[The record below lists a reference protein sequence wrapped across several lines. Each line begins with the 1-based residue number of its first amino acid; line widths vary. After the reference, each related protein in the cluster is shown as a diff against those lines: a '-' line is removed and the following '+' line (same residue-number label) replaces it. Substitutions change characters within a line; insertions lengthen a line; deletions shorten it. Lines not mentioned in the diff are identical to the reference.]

1 MTILTKGANAPVGGT
16 RITAELRSVGDPVD
30 LSALLIGAGG
40 KVRSDADMV
49 FFNQPDAEAGAVR
62 HLPAGDGG
70 GERIV
75 VEPSA
80 LPASVESVLLVGS
93 CDPDDTSR
101 TFSGVKDLSV
111 RALEDGREPVVF
123 EVPPMTDGERAA
135 VLLEIY
141 RRGDGWKIRAVGQGY
156 ADGLAGVAT
165 DFGIDVADD
174 TDEGGTSGVGT
185 AAPAASGA
193 APPAATMPTPVPAP
207 AAAVPPAA
215 GAAASPFTKV
225 TISLEKGQQASISL
239 DKQDPA
245 LEVVAALEWDG
256 GSDSR
261 REQGADLDFYA
272 LFVPASKALRGP
284 VAPGTVVKARHEPGG
299 TAVRPGQGPA
309 PLSKRAA
316 KAKAKARAGAVYYRN
331 LGSLTAEPYIL
342 LDGDSRIPGRE
353 TIRIVRP
360 DEQGYVLL
368 CAYSAVQNGA
378 GSFQS
383 FGAQVVVSDGRGSTV
398 TVPLFED
405 AHTRYWVAIA
415 LVDFTEPGGA
425 AIRQVEAYSS
435 PGSEARPGLH
445 IDGTIKMDAGPVE
458 FK

>member
-16 RITAELRSVGDPVD
+16 GITAELRSVGDPVD
-30 LSALLIGAGG
+30 LSALLIGADGN
-40 KVRSDADMV
+40 VRSDADMV
-49 FFNQPDAEAGAVR
+49 FFNQPTAEAGAVT
-62 HLPAGDGG
+62 HVAAGAGG

-101 TFSGVKDLSV
+101 TFSGVKELSV
-111 RALEDGREPVVF
+111 HALEDGREPVVF

-135 VLLEIY
+135 VLLQIY
-141 RRGDGWKIRAVGQGY
+141 RRGTGWKIRAVGQGY

-174 TDEGGTSGVGT
+174 TAEGGTGT
-185 AAPAASGA
+185 GAPAAPAATPSA
-193 APPAATMPTPVPAP
+193 PVPAP

-215 GAAASPFTKV
+215 SAASPFTKV
-225 TISLEKGQQASISL
+225 TISLEKGEQASISL
-239 DKQDPA
+239 NKQEPG
-245 LEVVAALEWDG
+245 LEIVAALEWDG

-261 REQGADLDFYA
+261 REKGADLDFYA

-284 VAPGTVVKARHEPGG
+284 VAAGTIVKAAHKPEGTALRPGG
-299 TAVRPGQGPA
+299 GPA
-309 PLSKRAA
+309 VLSKRAA
-316 KAKAKARAGAVYYRN
+316 KAKGGAGVVYYRD
-331 LGSLTAEPYIL
+331 LGSLTQDPYIV
-342 LDGDSRIPGRE
+342 LDGDSRVPGRE
-353 TIRIVRP
+353 AIRIVRP

-368 CAYSAVQNGA
+368 CAYSAVENGV

-383 FGAQVVVSDGRGSTV
+383 FGAHVVVSDGRGSTV

-405 AHTRYWVAIA
+405 ASTRYWVAIA
-415 LVDFTEPGGA
+415 LVDFTEPAGA
-425 AIRQVEAYSS
+425 AIRHVEAYSG
-435 PGSEARPGLH
+435 PGSEARPLLH
-445 IDGTIKMDAGPVE
+445 IDGTIAMDAGPVE